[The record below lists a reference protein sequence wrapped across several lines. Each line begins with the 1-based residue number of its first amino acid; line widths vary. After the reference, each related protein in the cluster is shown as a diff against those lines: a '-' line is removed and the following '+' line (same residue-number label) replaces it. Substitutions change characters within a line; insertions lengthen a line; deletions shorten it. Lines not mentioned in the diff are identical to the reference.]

1 MTENLEV
8 RNQYKFYGSP
18 DEYYK
23 KEKENYHNPHFEIV
37 KKLLLQFKLEPGTQ
51 SVIDLC
57 CGNGEVTSVLSE
69 IYPSVTFTGVD
80 PYLDEIYKRKQK
92 RDCLKLSFKDLATD
106 FEAFPQTD
114 VIVCSFALHLC
125 PTDLLPTILFN
136 LASKSKYLVI
146 LTPNKKP
153 DIHQFWE
160 LIETQKEER
169 VTMKIYESQIK

>member
-1 MTENLEV
+1 MTEELKV
-8 RNQYKFYGSP
+8 RNKYKLYESS
-18 DEYYK
+18 DEYYQQ
-23 KEKENYHNPHFEIV
+23 EKENYYNPHFEVV
-37 KKLLLQFKLEPGTQ
+37 KKLLLQLELEPSTQ

-69 IYPSVTFTGVD
+69 IYPFVTFTGVD
-80 PYLDEIYKRKQK
+80 PYLNEVYERKQK
-92 RDCLKLSFKDLATD
+92 LDCLKLSFKDLATD
-106 FEAFPQTD
+106 FESFPQTD

-153 DIHQFWE
+153 EINQFWD

-169 VTMKIYESQIK
+169 VTMKIYKSQIN

>member
-1 MTENLEV
+1 MKTELEV
-8 RNQYKFYGSP
+8 RNKYKLYGSP

-23 KEKENYHNPHFEIV
+23 QEKEHHHNPHFDVV
-37 KKLLLQFKLEPGTQ
+37 KKLLLQLELEPNTQ

-69 IYPSVTFTGVD
+69 LYPSVTFTGVD
-80 PYLDEIYKRKQK
+80 PYMNEVYKRKQK
-92 RDCLKLSFKDLATD
+92 RDCLKLSFKDLATN
-106 FEAFPQTD
+106 FEVFPQTD

-169 VTMKIYESQIK
+169 VTMKVYKSQIK

>member
-1 MTENLEV
+1 MTEELEV
-8 RNQYKFYGSP
+8 RNKYKLYGSS

-23 KEKENYHNPHFEIV
+23 QEKEHYHNPHFEIV
-37 KKLLLQFKLEPGTQ
+37 KKLLLQLELEPNTQ
-51 SVIDLC
+51 SVIDLS

-80 PYLDEIYKRKQK
+80 PYMNEVYKRKQK
-92 RDCLKLSFKDLATD
+92 RDCLKLSFKDLVTD
-106 FEAFPQTD
+106 FEVFPETD
-114 VIVCSFALHLC
+114 IIVCSFALHLC

-160 LIETQKEER
+160 LVETQKEER
-169 VTMKIYESQIK
+169 VTMKIYRSQIK

>member
-1 MTENLEV
+1 MKEELEV
-8 RNQYKFYGSP
+8 RNQYKRYGSS

-23 KEKENYHNPHFEIV
+23 QEKENYYNPHFEVV
-37 KKLLLQFKLEPGTQ
+37 KKLLLQLKLEPTTQ

-69 IYPSVTFTGVD
+69 IYPSVIFTGVD
-80 PYLDEIYKRKQK
+80 PYMNEVYKRKQK
-92 RDCLKLSFKDLATD
+92 RNCLKLSFKDLATD
-106 FEAFPQTD
+106 FEGFLETD

-153 DIHQFWE
+153 DIHQFWK
-160 LIETQKEER
+160 LVETQKEER
-169 VTMKIYESQIK
+169 VTMKIYRSQIK

>member
-1 MTENLEV
+1 MTEELEV
-8 RNQYKFYGSP
+8 RNKYKLYGSS

-23 KEKENYHNPHFEIV
+23 QEKEHYHNPHFEIV
-37 KKLLLQFKLEPGTQ
+37 KKLLLQLELEPNTQ
-51 SVIDLC
+51 SVIDLS

-92 RDCLKLSFKDLATD
+92 RDCLKLSFKDFARD
-106 FEAFPQTD
+106 FESFPQTD

-125 PTDLLPTILFN
+125 STDLLPTILFN

-160 LIETQKEER
+160 LVETQKEER
-169 VTMKIYESQIK
+169 VTMKIDRTQIK

>member
-8 RNQYKFYGSP
+8 RNQYKLYGSP

-23 KEKENYHNPHFEIV
+23 QEKENYHNPHFEVV
-37 KKLLLQFKLEPGTQ
+37 KKLLLQLKLESTTQ

-69 IYPSVTFTGVD
+69 LYPSATFTGVD
-80 PYLDEIYKRKQK
+80 PYLNEVYERKQK

-106 FEAFPQTD
+106 FESFPQTD

-153 DIHQFWE
+153 NIHQFWD
-160 LIETQKEER
+160 LIENQKEER
-169 VTMKIYESQIK
+169 VTMKIYRSQIK

>member
-8 RNQYKFYGSP
+8 RNQYKLYGSP

-23 KEKENYHNPHFEIV
+23 KEKENYHNPHFEVV
-37 KKLLLQFKLEPGTQ
+37 KKLLLQLKLEPSTQ

-69 IYPSVTFTGVD
+69 IHPSVTFIGVD
-80 PYLDEIYKRKQK
+80 PYLNEIYKMKQK
-92 RDCLKLSFKDLATD
+92 RDCLKLSFKDLVTD

-146 LTPNKKP
+146 ITPNKKP

-169 VTMKIYESQIK
+169 VTMKIYKSQIK